1 MLSEDG
7 GAEAPR
13 WHVRLIPTSCR
24 AADDDRAHTRR
35 RPPHVTRE
43 FGLLYTD
50 AEHFARALGHLLRM
64 RGSCVF
70 VKVHAAGVSP
80 LPPGRLRAGHTGL
93 AKNTLLDR
101 FRDDDNSA
109 WWRCFTLRPVAPAS
123 TGCCSSAPT
132 MRSLSRCPRPI
143 CVCAPGRGSR
153 TKERTERPQPVFAQ
167 CERNPLCSRGF
178 KHQGHTGTCPSAK
191 TKPRRSSAGAGSGTR
206 PSAKVLRS
214 CGVVG
219 LGPEAQ
225 AARAARLQHGRDHRQ
240 R

>member
-1 MLSEDG
+1 MVRTDRIHHSTHSIDQSRTE
-7 GAEAPR
+7 GARDPLAR
-13 WHVRLIPTSCR
+13 GRQGAYMWSSDRLG
-24 AADDDRAHTRR
+24 
-35 RPPHVTRE
+35 E
-43 FGLLYTD
+43 YG
-50 AEHFARALGHLLRM
+50 
-64 RGSCVF
+64 
-70 VKVHAAGVSP
+70 AG
-80 LPPGRLRAGHTGL
+80 GHTGL